1 MVRSMN
7 DRGFTLIETALVLA
21 IFAIIVYMAS
31 LSILNFTSKYR
42 LEKAVG
48 EIRAALNTARAKS
61 ILNGSNF
68 RVRFGADCYR
78 IETYDENANI
88 WIPDAVA
95 GIEGASV
102 EANNAPVFTP
112 EGSVTNLATIRVS
125 NSWGGYKLTLAITGR
140 IKTTRLPA

>member
-7 DRGFTLIETALVLA
+7 GRGFTLIETAVVLA
-21 IFAIIVYMAS
+21 IFAIIIYMAS
-31 LSILNFTSKYR
+31 LSILNLASKYR

-48 EIRAALNTARAKS
+48 EIRSALNTARAKS
-61 ILNGSNF
+61 ILNGCNF
-68 RVRFGADCYR
+68 RVRFGADFYR

-88 WIPDAVA
+88 WVPDDEA
-95 GIEGASV
+95 GIEGATV

-125 NSWGGYKLTLAITGR
+125 NGWGGYKLTLAITGR
-140 IKTTRLPA
+140 IKTTRLSA